1 MESRIAQTASSMFS
15 GNITNF
21 LMSMEDKK
29 TKKWVIDHADPAVRS
44 ILCAQV
50 LGSDAV
56 LFIDLFLYLEILFCI
71 YCFLLLLLLLMFLCL
86 FECVLTLDV
95 AHKWFDFFAIPW
107 CFL

>member
-1 MESRIAQTASSMFS
+1 MFLQHHLLFQVIKHGDITCVGYTNMESRIAQTASSMFS

-50 LGSDAV
+50 LESDFGG
-56 LFIDLFLYLEILFCI
+56 LIIDLFF
-71 YCFLLLLLLLMFLCL
+71 
-86 FECVLTLDV
+86 VS
-95 AHKWFDFFAIPW
+95 
-107 CFL
+107 